1 MPYFEKPD
9 GRVKIQK
16 YYAILNSKT
25 SNKSFI
31 IQLFFFSV
39 KCFCSFLIG
48 REKQS
53 GKRSVT
59 RAADR
64 LKKVFFLT
72 VGNNQM
78 YYVAGYLYPIRALFV
93 FYFV

>member
-31 IQLFFFSV
+31 IQLFFFLCQVFLLISHRTGKAKRKEKRNASSRPV
-39 KCFCSFLIG
+39 KEGFFFNG
-48 REKQS
+48 RK
-53 GKRSVT
+53 
-59 RAADR
+59 
-64 LKKVFFLT
+64 
-72 VGNNQM
+72 
-78 YYVAGYLYPIRALFV
+78 
-93 FYFV
+93 